1 MEDTKKAMEYRRL
14 GGTGLK
20 VSELCLGCMTFG
32 RETDEKTAGKILDRF
47 VEVGGNFLDTAN
59 VYAAGASEEI
69 LGRILGERRK
79 DLIVATK
86 VRFNANIF
94 MGKTV
99 APNQIG
105 LSRGHIMSEVEASLR
120 RLKMDYIDLYQVH
133 SWDFETPIEETMRAL
148 DDLVR
153 HGKVR
158 YIGASNFTAWQ
169 LMKSLWVSDKH
180 NYARFDCL
188 QPQYSLISREIERE
202 ILPLCRY
209 EGVGVIPW
217 SPLGGGFLTGKY
229 RSGQRPPEDSR
240 LAKMDMWNRLA
251 DERNYA
257 TLEAVEHVAKERGR
271 RNLASRAGMGESATR
286 CQLGDLRR
294 ANRRAERAKS
304 RRDRISARSRGAR
317 GAQQGKRTAARVSRL
332 DAIAAAGL
340 LAAVRES
347 SKERGARF

>member
-1 MEDTKKAMEYRRL
+1 
-14 GGTGLK
+14 
-20 VSELCLGCMTFG
+20 MTFG
-32 RETDEKTAGKILDRF
+32 RETDEATAGKILDRF
-47 VEVGGNFLDTAN
+47 IEVGGNFLDTAN

-69 LGRILGERRK
+69 LGRIIGERRK

-86 VRFNANIF
+86 VRFNANVF
-94 MGKTV
+94 MGKAV

-153 HGKVR
+153 QGKVR
-158 YIGASNFTAWQ
+158 YLGASNFTAWQ

-180 NYARFDCL
+180 DFARFDCL

-202 ILPLCRY
+202 IIPLCRY
-209 EGVGVIPW
+209 ESVGVIPW

-229 RSGQRPPEDSR
+229 RSGQQPPKDSR
-240 LAKMDMWNRLA
+240 LARMDMWNRLA

-257 TLEAVEHVAKERGR
+257 TLEAVERVARERGR
-271 RNLASRAGMGESATR
+271 GVSQVALAWVNQQPGVSSV
-286 CQLGDLRR
+286 
-294 ANRRAERAKS
+294 
-304 RRDRISARSRGAR
+304 IYGAR
-317 GAQQGKRTAARVSRL
+317 TEEQNEQNLGAIGLRLEAAE
-332 DAIAAAGL
+332 IAALDKPSAL
-340 LAAVRES
+340 PLEYPNAMQ
-347 SKERGARF
+347 ARLPGYPRM

>member
-1 MEDTKKAMEYRRL
+1 
-14 GGTGLK
+14 
-20 VSELCLGCMTFG
+20 MTFG

-47 VEVGGNFLDTAN
+47 IEVGGNFLDTAN

-94 MGKTV
+94 IGKAV
-99 APNQIG
+99 GPNQIG

-251 DERNYA
+251 DERNYS

-271 RNLASRAGMGESATR
+271 AISQVALAWVNQQPGVSSV
-286 CQLGDLRR
+286 
-294 ANRRAERAKS
+294 
-304 RRDRISARSRGAR
+304 IYGAR
-317 GAQQGKRTAARVSRL
+317 TEEQNEQNLGALGFRLEAAELAALNKASALPLEYPDSMQSRL
-332 DAIAAAGL
+332 PGY
-340 LAAVRES
+340 S
-347 SKERGARF
+347 QP

>member
-1 MEDTKKAMEYRRL
+1 
-14 GGTGLK
+14 
-20 VSELCLGCMTFG
+20 MTFG
-32 RETDEKTAGKILDRF
+32 RETDEKTAAKILDRF
-47 VEVGGNFLDTAN
+47 IEVGGNFLDTAN

-153 HGKVR
+153 QGKVR

-180 NYARFDCL
+180 DYARFDCL

-202 ILPLCRY
+202 VLPLCRY
-209 EGVGVIPW
+209 EAVGVIPW

-240 LAKMDMWNRLA
+240 LAKMDLWNRLA
-251 DERNYA
+251 DERNYK
-257 TLEAVEHVAKERGR
+257 TLEAVEQIAKERGR
-271 RNLASRAGMGESATR
+271 PISQVALAWVNQQNGVSSV
-286 CQLGDLRR
+286 
-294 ANRRAERAKS
+294 
-304 RRDRISARSRGAR
+304 IYGAR
-317 GAQQGKRTAARVSRL
+317 TEEQNEQNLGAIGFRLEAAE
-332 DAIAAAGL
+332 
-340 LAAVRES
+340 LAALDKASALPAEYPTAMQ
-347 SKERGARF
+347 ARLPGYPRP

>member
-1 MEDTKKAMEYRRL
+1 
-14 GGTGLK
+14 
-20 VSELCLGCMTFG
+20 
-32 RETDEKTAGKILDRF
+32 
-47 VEVGGNFLDTAN
+47 
-59 VYAAGASEEI
+59 
-69 LGRILGERRK
+69 
-79 DLIVATK
+79 
-86 VRFNANIF
+86 

-105 LSRGHIMSEVEASLR
+105 LSRAHIMSKVEASLR

-153 HGKVR
+153 QGKVR

-180 NYARFDCL
+180 DLARFDCL

-202 ILPLCRY
+202 LLPMCRY
-209 EGVGVIPW
+209 ESVGVIPW

-229 RSGQRPPEDSR
+229 RSGQHPPADSR

-251 DERNYA
+251 DEQNYS

-271 RNLASRAGMGESATR
+271 TISQVALAWVNQQPGVSSV
-286 CQLGDLRR
+286 
-294 ANRRAERAKS
+294 
-304 RRDRISARSRGAR
+304 IYGAR
-317 GAQQGKRTAARVSRL
+317 TEEQNEQNLGAIGFRLEAAE
-332 DAIAAAGL
+332 IAALDKASAL
-340 LAAVRES
+340 PLEYPNAMQ
-347 SKERGARF
+347 ARLPGYPRT

>member
-1 MEDTKKAMEYRRL
+1 
-14 GGTGLK
+14 
-20 VSELCLGCMTFG
+20 MTFG
-32 RETDEKTAGKILDRF
+32 RETDEKTAAKILDRF
-47 VEVGGNFLDTAN
+47 IEVGGNFLDTAN

-69 LGRILGERRK
+69 LGRIHGERRK

-153 HGKVR
+153 QGKVR

-180 NYARFDCL
+180 DYARFDCL

-202 ILPLCRY
+202 VLPLCRY
-209 EGVGVIPW
+209 EAVGVIPW

-251 DERNYA
+251 DERNYK
-257 TLEAVEHVAKERGR
+257 TLEAVEHIAKERGR
-271 RNLASRAGMGESATR
+271 PISQVALAWVNQQKGVSSV
-286 CQLGDLRR
+286 
-294 ANRRAERAKS
+294 
-304 RRDRISARSRGAR
+304 IYGAR
-317 GAQQGKRTAARVSRL
+317 TEEQNEQNLGAIGFRLEAAE
-332 DAIAAAGL
+332 
-340 LAAVRES
+340 LAALDKASALPAEYPTAMQ
-347 SKERGARF
+347 ARLPGYPRP

>member
-1 MEDTKKAMEYRRL
+1 MEYRRL
-14 GGTGLK
+14 GATGLK

-32 RETDEKTAGKILDRF
+32 RETDEATAAKILDRF
-47 VEVGGNFLDTAN
+47 IEAGGNFLDTAN

-69 LGRILGERRK
+69 LGRIVGERRK
-79 DLIVATK
+79 DRVVATK
-86 VRFNANIF
+86 VRFNANAFI
-94 MGKTV
+94 GKPV

-120 RLKMDYIDLYQVH
+120 RMKMDYIDLYQVH

-188 QPQYSLISREIERE
+188 QPEPSLIPGEIERE

-209 EGVGVIPW
+209 ESVGVIPW

-240 LAKMDMWNRLA
+240 LAKVDMWNRLA
-251 DERNYA
+251 NERNYT
-257 TLEAVEHVAKERGR
+257 TLEAVEQVAKERGR
-271 RNLASRAGMGESATR
+271 AVAQVALAWVNQQPGVSSV
-286 CQLGDLRR
+286 
-294 ANRRAERAKS
+294 
-304 RRDRISARSRGAR
+304 IYGAR
-317 GAQQGKRTAARVSRL
+317 TEEQNDQNLGAIGFRLETAQ
-332 DAIAAAGL
+332 
-340 LAAVRES
+340 LAALDKAS
-347 SKERGARF
+347 SLPPEYPNSVQARLPGYRR